1 MKPREQRLEA
11 LLERIR
17 SAGPAGTDLVTT
29 VRWAAGECEVAY
41 LTARGYLDDLVHR
54 GAVEIRYGRLKATGR
69 DTRGRL

>member
-1 MKPREQRLEA
+1 M
-11 LLERIR
+11 
-17 SAGPAGTDLVTT
+17 TT

-54 GAVEIRYGRLKATGR
+54 GAVALRYGRLYATGR